1 MALLGHRPPLDGLR
15 ALAFLGV
22 FAGHGELVPGGDSGA
37 VAMFLFFAL
46 SGFLITSLLVGER
59 WTTGT
64 VSLRRFFGRRAL
76 RLLPA
81 LALFL
86 MVWVAVIAVFGHD
99 SWTTSV
105 PQGGPGGPEPFLT
118 ALHAAAVSMG
128 YFMNWAEVL
137 GMFGHYVAIG
147 HVWSLSVEEQFYLVW
162 APIVAVLVA
171 WRLRGVAVAA
181 LVLAA
186 GSLAEVPLLYHGG
199 AGELRVYM
207 GTDTRAAAF
216 LLGAA
221 LAVLWCR
228 GTLSWLRRPAVALI
242 VAGLAGLVLL
252 WAASPLSG
260 PGAVL
265 GPRSETAVFLA
276 RWYACTAAAP
286 VVVVAAASVEAG
298 ALWRALSG
306 STLTYIGRRSYALYL
321 WHYVWLTWFRAL
333 GLIGVAAAFVASLA
347 CAEAS
352 WQLVERRAL
361 AQKRRLDPPSRPTER
376 SPARQRVMASP
387 PGPAGAESGASA
399 NAHGITR

>member
-1 MALLGHRPPLDGLR
+1 MPRRDSDRPQVALLGHRPPLDGLR

-22 FAGHGELVPGGDSGA
+22 FVGHGELVPGGDSGA

-81 LALFL
+81 LFLFL
-86 MVWVAVIAVFGHD
+86 AVWLVVMAVFGHD
-99 SWTTSV
+99 SWATSV
-105 PQGGPGGPEPFLT
+105 PQGGPGGPEPFST
-118 ALHAAAVSMG
+118 ALHAAAVSAA

-137 GMFGHYVAIG
+137 RMFGHYVAIG

-162 APIVAVLVA
+162 APIVAVVVA
-171 WRLRGVAVAA
+171 WRLRGVVVAA

-228 GTLSWLRRPAVALI
+228 GTLRWLRRPAAAVAI
-242 VAGLAGLVLL
+242 AGLGALVLL

-265 GPRSETAVFLA
+265 GPRTETAVFLA
-276 RWYACTAAAP
+276 RWYACSAAAP
-286 VVVVAAASVEAG
+286 VLVVAAASVEVG
-298 ALWRALSG
+298 PLWRALSG
-306 STLTYIGRRSYALYL
+306 DTLTYIGRRSYALYL
-321 WHYVWLTWFRAL
+321 WHYVWLTWMRSL
-333 GLIGVAAAFVASLA
+333 GLVGVVGALVASFA

-361 AQKRRLDPPSRPTER
+361 AHKRRLDPAT
-376 SPARQRVMASP
+376 SP
-387 PGPAGAESGASA
+387 PATSAPPSERASSAGTSWA
-399 NAHGITR
+399 RR